1 MMHRIRRKLFRLAFC
16 LSLGLLPSAIGCS
29 GPTEPVQLSRGEQNA
44 EVDDADESP
53 APESPTAEPSAEP
66 AAVEPDSK
74 IDGEAVATNDPNQ
87 TPSDESPAETASAGE
102 VSGQPQPIAPPPA
115 ESDSS
120 RSEAI
125 SSAATRATSSA
136 VNRKPL
142 ELSFDDIKFDIEPG
156 DPFAPEMVPDKIQ
169 QYYGKRIR
177 IRGYILPSF
186 KQSGL
191 TQFVLVRD
199 NMECCFGPGA
209 ALYDC
214 IRVEMEP
221 GKATEFSIRPVAVEG
236 IFELDEFYGPDD
248 KHLAI
253 YYMTGEAVK

>member
-1 MMHRIRRKLFRLAFC
+1 MMHRIRRKLFC
-16 LSLGLLPSAIGCS
+16 LSLGLLPPVVGCS
-29 GPTEPVQLSRGEQNA
+29 GPTEPVQLSRGEQDA
-44 EVDDADESP
+44 DADESP
-53 APESPTAEPSAEP
+53 AAEPSVEP
-66 AAVEPDSK
+66 ATDEPNSK
-74 IDGEAVATNDPNQ
+74 IDGEAVATNDANQ
-87 TPSDESPAETASAGE
+87 TPPDETPKQTSSGE
-102 VSGQPQPIAPPPA
+102 VASDQPQPVSPPA
-115 ESDSS
+115 SSDTS
-120 RSEAI
+120 RSDAI
-125 SSAATRATSSA
+125 SSTATRATSSA

-142 ELSFDDIKFDIEPG
+142 ELSFDDIKFDIKPG
-156 DPFAPEMVPDKIQ
+156 DPFAPEMVPETIQ

-236 IFELDEFYGPDD
+236 IFELEEFYGPDD

>member
-1 MMHRIRRKLFRLAFC
+1 MMHRIRCKLLC
-16 LSLGLLPSAIGCS
+16 LSLGLLPPMLGCS
-29 GPTEPVQLSRGEQNA
+29 GPTEPVQLSRGEQDA
-44 EVDDADESP
+44 DADESP
-53 APESPTAEPSAEP
+53 AAAPSTG
-66 AAVEPDSK
+66 AVADGPDSK
-74 IDGEAVATNDPNQ
+74 VDGEAIATNEANQ
-87 TPSDESPAETASAGE
+87 TPPDESPKQTSSAVE
-102 VSGQPQPIAPPPA
+102 VSGQPQPVSPPPA
-115 ESDSS
+115 AGDSS
-120 RSEAI
+120 RSDAI
-125 SSAATRATSSA
+125 SSTATRATSSA

-156 DPFAPEMVPDKIQ
+156 DPFAPEMVPEKIQ

-236 IFELDEFYGPDD
+236 IFELEEFYGPDD

-253 YYMTGEAVK
+253 YYMTGEEVK